1 MHQSSIFERR
11 KKTMKIY
18 LHKLTLM
25 TVAVA
30 LSGSSLA
37 MADYRDH
44 NDKAWNSLYKD
55 QSARQSMSH
64 SYRTDVP
71 AIVQSESAPTEGA
84 QAPAMERTYS
94 YDPSQ
99 QSDSS
104 KGCAKNS

>member
-1 MHQSSIFERR
+1 MHQSSIFERP

-18 LHKLTLM
+18 LHKLMLL

-44 NDKAWNSLYKD
+44 NDKAWNSRYKA
-55 QSARQSMSH
+55 QSARQSTSR
-64 SYRTDVP
+64 SYQTSTP
-71 AIVQSESAPTEGA
+71 AIAQTDSASANG
-84 QAPAMERTYS
+84 RTYS

-99 QSDSS
+99 QSEGST
-104 KGCAKNS
+104 GCAKNSD